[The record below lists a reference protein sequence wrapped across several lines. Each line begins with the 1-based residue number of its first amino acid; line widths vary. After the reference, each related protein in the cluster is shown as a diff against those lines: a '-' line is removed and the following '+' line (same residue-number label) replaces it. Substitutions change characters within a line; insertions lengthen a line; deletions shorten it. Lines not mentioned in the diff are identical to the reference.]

1 MSKHHGKFV
10 WYDCMTS
17 DQKAAEVF
25 YAAAIGWNM
34 TDSGMTDRKYTLL
47 SAGRVMVGGLM
58 PIPDGV
64 MAQPSWTGYIA
75 VTDVDEFA
83 RRVIAAGGSIHRE
96 PTDIPGVGRFAI
108 AADPHGAAFFLFK
121 PGPAETAA
129 AVAPGT
135 PGQIG
140 WRELQAGNLDAAFA
154 FYSSLFG
161 WTKEEAI
168 DIGPMGTYQLFASGD
183 APAGGMMNKVPDAPG
198 PFWLYYFN
206 VDALEAAAV
215 RVRHGGG
222 KIQHGPAQVPGGQ
235 WMAQCLDPQGAMF
248 GMLSHHK

>member
-1 MSKHHGKFV
+1 MSKYHGKFV

-17 DQKAAEVF
+17 DQKAAEIF
-25 YAAAIGWNM
+25 YASAIGWNM

-64 MAQPSWTGYIA
+64 KAQPCWTGYIA

-83 RRVIAAGGSIHRE
+83 RRVTAVGGSIHRE

-108 AADPHGAAFFLFK
+108 AADPQGAIFFLLK
-121 PGPAETAA
+121 PSQAETPAT
-129 AVAPGT
+129 VAPGT

-140 WRELQAGNLDAAFA
+140 WRELQAGNLDAAFG

-168 DIGPMGTYQLFASGD
+168 DMGAMGTYQLFATGE
-183 APAGGMMNKVPDAPG
+183 APVGGMMNKVPDAPG
-198 PFWLYYFN
+198 PFWLYYFH
-206 VDALEAAAV
+206 VDGLEAAAA

-222 KIQHGPAQVPGGQ
+222 KILHGPAQVPGGQ
-235 WMAQCLDPQGAMF
+235 WMAQCFDPQGAMF